1 MRNLIKKTMTRLT
14 WLAVGVVSALLAGC
28 VSGVRTNPSATAV
41 VAAPTPV
48 SGRTIPDTMAAE
60 VSAEAV
66 RHFNFI
72 VTVSGSGPTK
82 AVQQAVEG
90 RLAATG
96 YKLNND
102 APDIKVSL
110 AVRANEFDRA
120 GSYIRYEGTVESE
133 VNRSWDNKRLGF
145 DTVSVRG
152 KRGLGS
158 DEAMRNL
165 VTDLTS
171 GAADQVM
178 KFAQPEQSGLAVMD
192 VTINRPWLAD
202 RDADT
207 LGINDRDPQYT
218 QRFIAAAKRLRGV
231 VYCALVG
238 HDYKTRSLT
247 FRLVYLAEAM
257 PEGVVN
263 RLATLEEI
271 KIKPRN

>member
-1 MRNLIKKTMTRLT
+1 MTRLT

-133 VNRSWDNKRLGF
+133 VNRSINVWASIRFL
-145 DTVSVRG
+145 SV
-152 KRGLGS
+152 
-158 DEAMRNL
+158 A
-165 VTDLTS
+165 S
-171 GAADQVM
+171 GAWDRMRPCATSSPILPR
-178 KFAQPEQSGLAVMD
+178 AQRTKS
-192 VTINRPWLAD
+192 
-202 RDADT
+202 
-207 LGINDRDPQYT
+207 
-218 QRFIAAAKRLRGV
+218 
-231 VYCALVG
+231 
-238 HDYKTRSLT
+238 
-247 FRLVYLAEAM
+247 
-257 PEGVVN
+257 
-263 RLATLEEI
+263 
-271 KIKPRN
+271 

>member
-1 MRNLIKKTMTRLT
+1 
-14 WLAVGVVSALLAGC
+14 
-28 VSGVRTNPSATAV
+28 
-41 VAAPTPV
+41 
-48 SGRTIPDTMAAE
+48 
-60 VSAEAV
+60 
-66 RHFNFI
+66 
-72 VTVSGSGPTK
+72 
-82 AVQQAVEG
+82 
-90 RLAATG
+90 
-96 YKLNND
+96 
-102 APDIKVSL
+102 
-110 AVRANEFDRA
+110 
-120 GSYIRYEGTVESE
+120 
-133 VNRSWDNKRLGF
+133 
-145 DTVSVRG
+145 
-152 KRGLGS
+152 
-158 DEAMRNL
+158 MRNL